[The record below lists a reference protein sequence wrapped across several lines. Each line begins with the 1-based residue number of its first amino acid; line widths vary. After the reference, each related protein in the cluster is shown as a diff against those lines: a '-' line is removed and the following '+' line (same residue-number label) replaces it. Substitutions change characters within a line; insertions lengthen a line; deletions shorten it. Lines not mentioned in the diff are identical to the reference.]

1 MKNTHIPNLLQEVP
15 KDIRLEVY
23 KEALDII
30 SNNIRH
36 ESGSGFSLCL
46 LLPCLLWDL
55 DWYCNLA
62 PDKDSWDWR
71 DTTKAFPELTK
82 DIITNIITYNNDNET
97 KRNKIRINFLQDS
110 IKLLS

>member
-1 MKNTHIPNLLQEVP
+1 MKNTHIPNLLKEVP

-30 SNNIRH
+30 INNKIIKSN
-36 ESGSGFSLCL
+36 SGYNLCI

-55 DWYCNLA
+55 EDY
-62 PDKDSWDWR
+62 WDISPNGETWHYQE
-71 DTTKAFPELTK
+71 TIKAFPELTQK
-82 DIITNIITYNNDNET
+82 FINNINKITNINDRHNM
-97 KRNKIRINFLQDS
+97 RINLLQTS